1 MSIANLSVKIGSKNK
16 GRSAVEKA
24 RYVCRLG
31 KFQNR
36 GDLVHSDFGHMPSF
50 AKNDPMRFWKAA
62 DNNERANSAIYTEH
76 VLTLPRDLDL
86 QQQIDLIDNWAKTEL
101 KGKAYQ
107 YAIHHSKSTDGKLN
121 PHAHLFFSERLQ
133 DNIERTE
140 DQFFKR
146 YNSKNPDRGGC
157 KKEGT
162 GSRKAKENK
171 QFLIEQRQRFEQ
183 LTNEHLQRAKS
194 KTRISLRSYKNQGL
208 LIAPSPTVDIKQWH
222 NTEKRNQ
229 ILEIRALQKQLIK
242 QEKDL
247 ILLESSIPVFNFK
260 SKSQEQYEQN
270 KQYIFESMQ
279 AIIKTDH
286 DLLLLAK
293 TDLPGFL
300 KYSYLTHFNLII
312 DDSVAEQIQVND
324 TDKLALQY
332 LIDAELRSHARKL
345 NPTDRV
351 NFQQRAQALAKNAS
365 FDQIIA
371 QELDV
376 PSHDFQRE
384 F

>member
-31 KFQNR
+31 KYQNR

-50 AKNDPMRFWKAA
+50 AKNDPIQFWKAA
-62 DNNERANSAIYTEH
+62 DHNERANSAIYTEH
-76 VLTLPRDLDL
+76 VLTLPRDLNL
-86 QQQIDLIDNWAKTEL
+86 QQQIDLIDEWAKNEL
-101 KGKAYQ
+101 EGKAYQ

-146 YNSKNPDRGGC
+146 YNAKNPDRGGC

-162 GSRKAKENK
+162 GSRKAQENK

-194 KTRISLRSYKNQGL
+194 KTRISLRSYKAQGL
-208 LIAPSPTVDIKQWH
+208 LITASPTIDIKQWH

-242 QEKDL
+242 QEQDL
-247 ILLESSIPVFNFK
+247 ILLESSVPVFNFK
-260 SKSQEQYEQN
+260 NKSQEQYDEL
-270 KQYIFESMQ
+270 KAELYE
-279 AIIKTDH
+279 ALKATIKIDH

-293 TDLPGFL
+293 KDVAGFV
-300 KYSYLTHFNLII
+300 KYAYLMHFNFILNDDIAHIFAQNKI
-312 DDSVAEQIQVND
+312 DTMMLNQ
-324 TDKLALQY
+324 
-332 LIDAELRSHARKL
+332 LIDRELRNYRSKL
-345 NPTDRV
+345 TLVDNADFQLRSLAIAETD
-351 NFQQRAQALAKNAS
+351 S
-365 FDQIIA
+365 FERIIE

-376 PSHDFQRE
+376 PSHQFQRE